1 MARLT
6 LQVMNTFILNS
17 TSTGI
22 SEAVLFL
29 LPQSLQPSQNEQ
41 SQSVGGILPGS
52 CSVSFLTEFYLPSIV
67 SFRSAKQHVERH
79 PKLFFVSTSSTTS
92 TLSTASLCY
101 VTYTGFTGTC
111 SGRKR
116 RAINF
121 DGASVDES
129 EFKPSQLKE
138 DVQSS
143 MEKNSLDGQG
153 RFLLYWITTT
163 SISTSTSFTTTF
175 TVSSALCTPAGASIC
190 G

>member
-1 MARLT
+1 M
-6 LQVMNTFILNS
+6 
-17 TSTGI
+17 G
-22 SEAVLFL
+22 
-29 LPQSLQPSQNEQ
+29 
-41 SQSVGGILPGS
+41 
-52 CSVSFLTEFYLPSIV
+52 
-67 SFRSAKQHVERH
+67 ERH
-79 PKLFFVSTSSTTS
+79 PKLFLVSTSSTTS

-101 VTYTGFTGTC
+101 VTSATFQGTC

-143 MEKNSLDGQG
+143 REDRSLDREG

-163 SISTSTSFTTTF
+163 SSPPPPPSQPPSVS
-175 TVSSALCTPAGASIC
+175 TVSPHPDWWQRVRLIYQLDLCFI
-190 G
+190 

>member
-1 MARLT
+1 
-6 LQVMNTFILNS
+6 MNTFVL
-17 TSTGI
+17 TTPSTGI
-22 SEAVLFL
+22 SEAVLFW

-52 CSVSFLTEFYLPSIV
+52 CSVSFLTGFDLPTFV
-67 SFRSAKQHVERH
+67 SFRSAKQQVERH

-92 TLSTASLCY
+92 TISTASVCY
-101 VTYTGFTGTC
+101 ITTATGFAGQCT
-111 SGRKR
+111 GRKR

-121 DGASVDES
+121 EGASVDGS

-143 MEKNSLDGQG
+143 RGDRSLDREG

-163 SISTSTSFTTTF
+163 SISTSTSFTITYS
-175 TVSSALCTPAGASIC
+175 VSSALCTPAGGTQC

>member
-1 MARLT
+1 MGQL
-6 LQVMNTFILNS
+6 
-17 TSTGI
+17 
-22 SEAVLFL
+22 
-29 LPQSLQPSQNEQ
+29 LQPSQNEQ
-41 SQSVGGILPGS
+41 SQSVGGFLPGS
-52 CSVSFLTEFYLPSIV
+52 CSERQAACGKTPQAVLCQHKLNYLHLKHSIIV
-67 SFRSAKQHVERH
+67 LCHLHHVPRH
-79 PKLFFVSTSSTTS
+79 MLWK
-92 TLSTASLCY
+92 
-101 VTYTGFTGTC
+101 
-111 SGRKR
+111 KR

-143 MEKNSLDGQG
+143 REDGSLDREG

-175 TVSSALCTPAGASIC
+175 SVYSVSCTPTGGSEC

>member
-1 MARLT
+1 M
-6 LQVMNTFILNS
+6 
-17 TSTGI
+17 G
-22 SEAVLFL
+22 
-29 LPQSLQPSQNEQ
+29 
-41 SQSVGGILPGS
+41 
-52 CSVSFLTEFYLPSIV
+52 
-67 SFRSAKQHVERH
+67 
-79 PKLFFVSTSSTTS
+79 

-101 VTYTGFTGTC
+101 VTYTGFTGAC

-143 MEKNSLDGQG
+143 REDRSLDREG

-175 TVSSALCTPAGASIC
+175 SVYSVSCTPAGGSEC

>member
-1 MARLT
+1 MG
-6 LQVMNTFILNS
+6 S
-17 TSTGI
+17 TW
-22 SEAVLFL
+22 A
-29 LPQSLQPSQNEQ
+29 
-41 SQSVGGILPGS
+41 
-52 CSVSFLTEFYLPSIV
+52 
-67 SFRSAKQHVERH
+67 
-79 PKLFFVSTSSTTS
+79 
-92 TLSTASLCY
+92 LCY
-101 VTYTGFTGTC
+101 VTSATFQGTC

-143 MEKNSLDGQG
+143 REDGSLDREG

-175 TVSSALCTPAGASIC
+175 TISSALCTAPRIQYLWIDKKTTKVVSQML
-190 G
+190 

>member
-6 LQVMNTFILNS
+6 LQVMNTFVLTP

-22 SEAVLFL
+22 SEAVLFQ
-29 LPQSLQPSQNEQ
+29 LPQSLQLSQNEQ
-41 SQSVGGILPGS
+41 SQSVCGFFPGS

-101 VTYTGFTGTC
+101 VTSATFQGTC

-143 MEKNSLDGQG
+143 REDGSLDREG

-175 TVSSALCTPAGASIC
+175 SVYSVSCTPAGGSEC